1 MRKNIVA
8 GNWKM
13 NNDLSQTE
21 SLLAD
26 LKKQSKTTNSFNPH
40 ILS

>member
-1 MRKNIVA
+1 MRSKIVA

-13 NNDLSQTE
+13 NNNLDETE

-26 LKKQSKTTNSFNPH
+26 LKQQLTSIRQK
-40 ILS
+40 